1 MGYFLPTDKIS
12 NGKFAIV
19 YDFTKLN
26 FSLTKSSKVSK
37 SFKEGGCFDASQL
50 QHVLGK
56 NTFSDLCIS
65 FDLHCYPS
73 LVNCKID
80 LLTSPSDFYFLT

>member
-1 MGYFLPTDKIS
+1 MANFV
-12 NGKFAIV
+12 IV

-80 LLTSPSDFYFLT
+80 LLPSPSDFYFLT

>member
-1 MGYFLPTDKIS
+1 MGYFLLTDKIS
-12 NGKFAIV
+12 NGKFVIV

-80 LLTSPSDFYFLT
+80 LLPSPSDFYFLT